1 MRVSRSVTVWT
12 FETLIFSAATTNG
25 NVSESSTSGPVSLA
39 GFAKVPG
46 L

>member
-12 FETLIFSAATTNG
+12 FETLVF
-25 NVSESSTSGPVSLA
+25 SGPVSLA